1 MLPLENVSTSCPAG
15 IVNVCD
21 DGDLLTEEKIHAF
34 QKDRMKKDNHNRSK
48 IAIILSEILLWS
60 LLPLIF
66 FLYSFSLFETVIY
79 IICLIVYTTC
89 LINFL

>member
-48 IAIILSEILLWS
+48 ITIILSEILLWS
-60 LLPLIF
+60 LLNIF
-66 FLYSFSLFETVIY
+66 SILFFGI
-79 IICLIVYTTC
+79 
-89 LINFL
+89 

>member
-60 LLPLIF
+60 LLDLIF
-66 FLYSFSLFETVIY
+66 FLYYFLVFESIIY
-79 IICLIVYTTC
+79 RICLIK
-89 LINFL
+89 FL